1 MSASKWDVV
10 VGVVCVVI
18 WMYVFY
24 LLASNQL
31 FN

>member
-24 LLASNQL
+24 LLSSGGLA
-31 FN
+31 

>member
-1 MSASKWDVV
+1 MTPDQWDRV

-24 LLASNQL
+24 LLSSGGLA
-31 FN
+31 